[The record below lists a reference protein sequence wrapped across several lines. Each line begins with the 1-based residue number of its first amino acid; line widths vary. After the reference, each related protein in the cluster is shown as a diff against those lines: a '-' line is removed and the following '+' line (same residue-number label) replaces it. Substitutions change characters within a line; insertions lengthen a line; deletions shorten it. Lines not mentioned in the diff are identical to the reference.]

1 MCSLHSSDLVS
12 EDTKGGGASACAFHA
27 DKMPTAMDLYGSAF
41 AVAVAL
47 VSAAGLSALAL
58 CGGIWFCCSFERRS
72 SPREG
77 LTQPLVVPRPR
88 ERAVM
93 DDP

>member
-12 EDTKGGGASACAFHA
+12 EDTKGGGASACAFRA

-58 CGGIWFCCSFERRS
+58 CGGIWFCCSFERRRS
-72 SPREG
+72 GGPNPAS
-77 LTQPLVVPRPR
+77 
-88 ERAVM
+88 RAPAARAGVM

>member
-12 EDTKGGGASACAFHA
+12 EDTKGGGASACAFRA

-58 CGGIWFCCSFERRS
+58 CGGIWFCCSFERRR
-72 SPREG
+72 PREG

>member
-1 MCSLHSSDLVS
+1 MCSLHSSDFVS
-12 EDTKGGGASACAFHA
+12 EDTKGSGASACAFRA

-47 VSAAGLSALAL
+47 VSAAGLSTLAL
-58 CGGIWFCCSFERRS
+58 CGGIWFCCSFERRR
-72 SPREG
+72 PREG
-77 LTQPLVVPRPR
+77 LTQPLCAPAA
-88 ERAVM
+88 RAGVM